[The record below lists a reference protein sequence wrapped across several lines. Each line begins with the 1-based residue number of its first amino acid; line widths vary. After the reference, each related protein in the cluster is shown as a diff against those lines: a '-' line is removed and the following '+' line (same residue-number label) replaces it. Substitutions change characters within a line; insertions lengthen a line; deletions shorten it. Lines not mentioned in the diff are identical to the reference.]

1 MNPSYS
7 IQYNH
12 HLNQYMKNYQKISIA
27 AVLLCA
33 TAVFVAVLVNNY
45 RTKTSFKHSEENAVT
60 AETNKT
66 DSAKQ
71 DTVLAAVNENAAKSE
86 NSTTNHDL
94 LKISPSDLIYGDKN
108 APVVMIE
115 YSSLSCP
122 HCASFNREAF
132 EKIKSEYIDTKKLQF
147 IHRDFPLN
155 QPALAA
161 AMFASCQAEKNPEK
175 YYMLIKALF
184 KTQDSWAF
192 DQKFMDK
199 LQSIAKLDG
208 MSFDKFNTCV
218 NDKKLQEKILKDRM
232 EAAQG
237 LQIRSTPTFFIN
249 GEMSEG
255 YVDYVSI
262 KKIIDIKLA
271 ESSNF

>member
-1 MNPSYS
+1 
-7 IQYNH
+7 
-12 HLNQYMKNYQKISIA
+12 MKNYQKISIA
-27 AVLLCA
+27 AIVLCA
-33 TAVFVAVLVNNY
+33 VAVFAVVIVNNY
-45 RTKTSFKHSEENAVT
+45 KTKTSFKHSEANAATVENS
-60 AETNKT
+60 KT
-66 DSAKQ
+66 EPAKQ
-71 DTVLAAVNENAAKSE
+71 DAVLAAVNENAAKSE
-86 NSTTNHDL
+86 TPAINNDL
-94 LKISPSDLIYGDKN
+94 LKVSSSDIIYGDKN

-122 HCASFNREAF
+122 HCAAFNREAF
-132 EKIKSEYIDTKKLQF
+132 EKIKSEYIDTKKVQF

-175 YYMLIKALF
+175 YYTLIKALF

-208 MSFDKFNTCV
+208 MSFDKFNACV

-232 EAAQG
+232 ETSQG

-271 ESSNF
+271 ESSKF

>member
-1 MNPSYS
+1 
-7 IQYNH
+7 
-12 HLNQYMKNYQKISIA
+12 MKNYQKISIA
-27 AVLLCA
+27 AIILCA
-33 TAVFVAVLVNNY
+33 LIVFVVIIIDNY
-45 RTKTSFKHSEENAVT
+45 KTKTSFKHSEGNSVVDI
-60 AETNKT
+60 NKT
-66 DSAKQ
+66 ESTKQ
-71 DTVLAAVNENAAKSE
+71 DPVLSAVNENATKPAKTAIS
-86 NSTTNHDL
+86 SDL
-94 LKISPSDLIYGDKN
+94 LKISNSDVVYGDRN

-132 EKIKSEYIDTKKLQF
+132 EKIKSEYIDTKKVQF
-147 IHRDFPLN
+147 VHRDFPLN

-192 DQKFMDK
+192 DQKFIEK

-208 MSFDKFNTCV
+208 MSADKFNSCV
-218 NDKKLQEKILKDRM
+218 NDKNLQEKFLKDRM
-232 EAAQG
+232 EAAQV

-262 KKIIDIKLA
+262 KKIIDIKIA